1 VSLNSV
7 LDKLSAHNHDII
19 GCIVSQDDKVVHNLR
34 EPYEV
39 VDAHTISER
48 ANNML
53 DLMGGLEEA
62 AGEIDQVF
70 LEMEAHSVYARRI
83 GDGALVI
90 VNKPMGR
97 NAFKKVKVGVNLFIK
112 PLEKALKE
120 TGVVE
125 DHIPLEVAPAEV
137 APVEE
142 EPAAP
147 KKAVRYYRG
156 VKY

>member
-1 VSLNSV
+1 MSLNSV
-7 LDKLSAHNHDII
+7 LEKLSAHNHDII
-19 GCIVSQDDKVVHNLR
+19 GCIVSQDEQIVHNLR

-39 VDAHTISER
+39 VDARAISDR
-48 ANNML
+48 AVNML
-53 DLMGGLEEA
+53 DLMSGLEDA

-70 LEMEAHSVYARRI
+70 LEMEAHSVYARRV

-112 PLEKALKE
+112 PLERAMHSE
-120 TGVVE
+120 GVVE
-125 DHIPLEVAPAEV
+125 EEIPLEVAPPA
-137 APVEE
+137 E

-147 KKAVRYYRG
+147 AQKRPVRYYRG

>member
-1 VSLNSV
+1 MSLNAV

-19 GCIVSQDDKVVHNLR
+19 GCIVSQEDRIVHNLR

-39 VDAHTISER
+39 VDARSINDR
-48 ANNML
+48 AVNML
-53 DLMGGLEEA
+53 DLMSALEGA

-70 LEMEAHSVYARRI
+70 LEMEAHSVYARRV

-112 PLEKALKE
+112 PLEKVLKSE
-120 TGVVE
+120 GVVE
-125 DHIPLEVAPAEV
+125 DDIPLEVAP
-137 APVEE
+137 
-142 EPAAP
+142 PADVP
-147 KKAVRYYRG
+147 TSPSQKRPVRYYRG

>member
-1 VSLNSV
+1 MSLNAV

-19 GCIVSQDDKVVHNLR
+19 GCIISQDEKIVHNLR

-39 VDAHTISER
+39 VDARSISDR
-48 ANNML
+48 AVNML
-53 DLMGGLEEA
+53 DLMNSLEGA

-70 LEMEAHSVYARRI
+70 LEMEAHSVYARRV

-97 NAFKKVKVGVNLFIK
+97 NAFKKVKVGVNLFIR
-112 PLEKALKE
+112 PLEKALQSE
-120 TGVVE
+120 GVVE
-125 DHIPLEVAPAEV
+125 DEIPLEVAPPA
-137 APVEE
+137 EE
-142 EPAAP
+142 EVSSGP
-147 KKAVRYYRG
+147 KRPVRYYRG

>member
-1 VSLNSV
+1 MSLDAV

-19 GCIVSQDDKVVHNLR
+19 GCIVSQDDNVVHNLR

-39 VDAHTISER
+39 VDARAISER

-53 DLMGGLEEA
+53 DLMSGLEDA

-112 PLEKALKE
+112 PLEKAMKE
-120 TGVVE
+120 GGVVE
-125 DHIPLEVAPAEV
+125 DHIPLEVAPSA
-137 APVEE
+137 EE
-142 EPAAP
+142 EP
-147 KKAVRYYRG
+147 KAEPGGKRPVRYYRG